1 MFKITTILVRRKEIA
16 LLVFSVDMCVGK
28 NQMCYGAVGFIFV
41 LFSSIVIFLSLLPT
55 ALLCA
60 VAVVL
65 YYF

>member
-41 LFSSIVIFLSLLPT
+41 LFSSIVIFS
-55 ALLCA
+55 
-60 VAVVL
+60 
-65 YYF
+65 